1 LWGDRAMNLL
11 LHVRW
16 MALYNQGMNVQIYDA
31 AAGLSVADLARDR
44 GAFFGSILGTL
55 NHLVVA
61 DVVWLKRFAA
71 HPVDWAALAPVRS
84 MVQPAALSQ
93 IVATDFGVLRS
104 RREMLDRAIVD
115 WVASLGPDDL
125 DLVLDYQNMQGV
137 PARRQLGALLCHFFN
152 HQTHHR
158 GQVTT
163 LLSQVGLDVGVTDL
177 LDRLPG
183 FDVAQP
189 T

>member
-1 LWGDRAMNLL
+1 MDLL
-11 LHVRW
+11 VHVQW
-16 MALYNQGMNVQIYDA
+16 MARYNQGLNTQVYDCA
-31 AAGLSVADLARDR
+31 AQLAPIALGRDR

-71 HPVDWAALAPVRS
+71 HPVNFAALEPVRS
-84 MVQPAALSQ
+84 MAQPAALNQ
-93 IVATDFGVLRS
+93 MVETDFAALRS
-104 RREMLDRAIVD
+104 RREMLDRAIID
-115 WVASLGPDDL
+115 WVEGLTAADL
-125 DLVLDYQNMQGV
+125 DLLLDYRNMKGV
-137 PARRQLGALLCHFFN
+137 PAQRQLGALLCHLFN

-177 LDRLPG
+177 LNILPQVG
-183 FDVAQP
+183 
-189 T
+189 

>member
-1 LWGDRAMNLL
+1 MGWFFVGDGAMDLL
-11 LHVRW
+11 VHVRW
-16 MALYNQGMNVQIYDA
+16 MARYNQGINVQIYDCA
-31 AAGLSVADLARDR
+31 AQLEAIELGRDR

-55 NHLVVA
+55 NHLVVG

-71 HPVDWAALAPVRS
+71 HPVNFAALEQVRS
-84 MVQPAALSQ
+84 MPQPAALNQ
-93 IVATDFGVLRS
+93 VLETDFGLLRS
-104 RREMLDRAIVD
+104 RREMLDRAIGD
-115 WVASLGPDDL
+115 WVESLTTADL
-125 DLVLDYQNMQGV
+125 DLVLDYQNMKGI

-177 LDRLPG
+177 LNILPQVG
-183 FDVAQP
+183 
-189 T
+189 

>member
-1 LWGDRAMNLL
+1 LWGDRAMDLR
-11 LHVRW
+11 LHVGW
-16 MALYNQGMNVQIYDA
+16 MAQYNQGMNVQIYDA
-31 AAGLSVADLARDR
+31 AAGLSAADLGRDR

-71 HPVDWAALAPVRS
+71 HPVDWAALESVRS
-84 MVQPAALSQ
+84 MPQPEALSQ
-93 IVATDFGVLRS
+93 IVETDFGVLRS

-115 WVASLGPDDL
+115 WVEGLAAADL
-125 DLVLDYQNMQGV
+125 DLVLDYQNMKGI
-137 PARRQLGALLCHFFN
+137 PARRQLGSLLCHFFN

-163 LLSQVGLDVGVTDL
+163 LLSQLGLDVGVTDL
-177 LDRLPG
+177 LNILPQVG
-183 FDVAQP
+183 
-189 T
+189 